1 MSSST
6 VVGDIRVNFY
16 INKQGDYFN
25 ERNETITNS
34 ITLEGFNTNGD
45 SFNFYI
51 LNNPIFLDPTN
62 ETFYDPSNSDT
73 IGGLTQND
81 ISGTPIDSFNNAIE
95 VTSDTSN
102 VLFDL
107 YNNSYQGTGVFSYY
121 ASDASGSTSNIG
133 YVFVNIRY
141 TATDGCDVG
150 SGPYTPR
157 TWTRAS
163 KPCISMSSI
172 LNGVQM
178 SPSIL
183 DERRKAEIFQYKNNN
198 MNVSSKVLYSRL
210 ARGIRQRGQTF
221 ATQNQIFTD
230 PNTQRLKLQT
240 PNGPLKCPK
249 SLINYAYTDQNNVP
263 GPVRRITYDPAVPLT
278 RWITQ
283 RQYKTAGDKWP
294 QTGPYSIYVNPIN
307 YDDNI
312 ILPTPIPP
320 NFPNPTI

>member
-1 MSSST
+1 MYST
-6 VVGDIRVNFY
+6 IVKDIRVNFY
-16 INKQGDYFN
+16 INKNGDYFN
-25 ERNETITNS
+25 KINENITPS
-34 ITLEGFNTNGD
+34 ITLEGFNINND
-45 SFNFYI
+45 SFGFYI
-51 LNNPIFLDPTN
+51 LNNPIFLDSTDD
-62 ETFYDPSNSDT
+62 TYYDYENSNT

-81 ISGTPIDSFNNAIE
+81 GTPIDSYDNAVL
-95 VTSDTSN
+95 VTSDN
-102 VLFDL
+102 VIFDL
-107 YNNSYQGTGVFSYY
+107 YNKSYQGTGVFSYY
-121 ASDASGSTSNIG
+121 ALDTNGLTSNIG

-141 TATDGCDVG
+141 APTDGCDVG

-163 KPCISMSSI
+163 TPCISMSSI

-230 PNTQRLKLQT
+230 PNTQRLKLQS

-249 SLINYAYTDQNNVP
+249 SLINYAYTDQNDVP
-263 GPVRRITYDPAVPLT
+263 GPVRKITYDPGVPLT
-278 RWITQ
+278 RWITK
-283 RQYKTAGDKWP
+283 REYKNGGDKWP

-312 ILPTPIPP
+312 ILPTPIPS
-320 NFPNPTI
+320 NFPNPTIT

>member
-102 VLFDL
+102 VLFNL

-141 TATDGCDVG
+141 AATDGCDVEHG
-150 SGPYTPR
+150 R
-157 TWTRAS
+157 VR
-163 KPCISMSSI
+163 
-172 LNGVQM
+172 LNHV
-178 SPSIL
+178 
-183 DERRKAEIFQYKNNN
+183 
-198 MNVSSKVLYSRL
+198 
-210 ARGIRQRGQTF
+210 
-221 ATQNQIFTD
+221 
-230 PNTQRLKLQT
+230 
-240 PNGPLKCPK
+240 
-249 SLINYAYTDQNNVP
+249 
-263 GPVRRITYDPAVPLT
+263 
-278 RWITQ
+278 
-283 RQYKTAGDKWP
+283 
-294 QTGPYSIYVNPIN
+294 
-307 YDDNI
+307 
-312 ILPTPIPP
+312 
-320 NFPNPTI
+320 